1 MAVSPKTESIAA
13 ATIAELEKSAIAD
26 ERKRNLIGM
35 VTGAK
40 EATNGL
46 APEEKLQAVSEN
58 QFYMVCTLADISRDL
73 ATPRVR
79 NWKDVFAERPW
90 ACVVG
95 GLGALLIVCS
105 MLTFKPQLATFVAKV
120 LGV

>member
-13 ATIAELEKSAIAD
+13 LTISELEKSAIED
-26 ERKRNLIGM
+26 SRKRNLIGM

-46 APEEKLQAVSEN
+46 APEAKLQAVSEN

-79 NWKDVFAERPW
+79 TWKDVFAERPW

-95 GLGALLIVCS
+95 GLGSLLIVCA
-105 MLTFKPQLATFVAKV
+105 LLAFRPQLAAFVGKV